1 MARKSRQSFL
11 KRQRERTRVEKAALK
26 RARRQARRESP
37 DATGTGGLGEPE
49 GGLPPGERDPQRD
62 FDRCPDRLAIFS
74 LTRPF
79 YMPNGEVR
87 VHDPD
92 GYCLLIGQLSE

>member
-49 GGLPPGERDPQRD
+49 GGLPPGEHDLEAPSDGEDVESQAPSRAASPGSKVDGRD
-62 FDRCPDRLAIFS
+62 
-74 LTRPF
+74 
-79 YMPNGEVR
+79 
-87 VHDPD
+87 
-92 GYCLLIGQLSE
+92 